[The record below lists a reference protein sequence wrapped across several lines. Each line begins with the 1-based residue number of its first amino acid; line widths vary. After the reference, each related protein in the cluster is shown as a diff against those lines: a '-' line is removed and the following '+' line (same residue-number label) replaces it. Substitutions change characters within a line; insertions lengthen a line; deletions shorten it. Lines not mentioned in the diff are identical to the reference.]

1 MVGLC
6 GLLGL
11 LTKHILMD
19 RKEYMQEYYNKNKD
33 KWKIYYL
40 NYLNRKNG
48 NLVNKRKLPKI
59 KKKITFE
66 KIDKNII
73 LIFD

>member
-40 NYLNRKNG
+40 NYLNRKKG